1 MSQTHPPVISNN
13 SKEIDPYVKKDIRIK
28 IKRDQC
34 VCLNKPFYMKKDTGT
49 RQKSYLQMS
58 KETYIHVKRDLYV
71 CQKRPIYTRQDP
83 DEATCD

>member
-1 MSQTHPPVISNN
+1 
-13 SKEIDPYVKKDIRIK
+13 
-28 IKRDQC
+28 
-34 VCLNKPFYMKKDTGT
+34 MKKDTGT